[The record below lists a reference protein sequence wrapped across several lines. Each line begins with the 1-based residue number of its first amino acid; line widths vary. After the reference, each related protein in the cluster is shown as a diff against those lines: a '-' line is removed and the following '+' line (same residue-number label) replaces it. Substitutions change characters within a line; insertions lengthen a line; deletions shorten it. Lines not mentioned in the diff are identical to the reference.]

1 MELSKQM
8 SPILGLFGKESRKHR
23 SKNLK
28 GTIAGVTKLG
38 ITLMQLSSMNYIIL
52 IDQS

>member
-8 SPILGLFGKESRKHR
+8 SPMLSLFGKESRKHH

-28 GTIAGVTKLG
+28 GTIAGVIILD
-38 ITLMQLSSMNYIIL
+38 ITLMQLNSTNYIIL
-52 IDQS
+52 INQS

>member
-1 MELSKQM
+1 M
-8 SPILGLFGKESRKHR
+8 LGLFGKESRKHR

-28 GTIAGVTKLG
+28 GTIASVIKLD
-38 ITLMQLSSMNYIIL
+38 ITLMQLRSTNYIIL